1 MYKFLQYRVE
11 SIQEHEHMLWL
22 EDQSW
27 SETDTG
33 RSNAVGLKTCVIYNH
48 ELLIQCYM
56 INSQIL
62 CDDAASKGKFR
73 SQCHNRLVVFC
84 TCI

>member
-11 SIQEHEHMLWL
+11 SIQEHEHMLGL

-33 RSNAVGLKTCVIYNH
+33 RSNAVGLKTCVIYV
-48 ELLIQCYM
+48 QP
-56 INSQIL
+56 
-62 CDDAASKGKFR
+62 
-73 SQCHNRLVVFC
+73 
-84 TCI
+84 